1 MTVKINTTIPGPN
14 SLSLMDRRSKSVAK
28 GHGTV
33 CNVYIKKANG
43 AILTDVDENI
53 FIDFAGGIGTM
64 NVGHGHPQI
73 MDRVKKQ
80 LDDYSHTC
88 FTVAPYESYVELA
101 EKLSKLVPISGSCK
115 SAFFNSGAEAVEN
128 AIKISRSYTKK
139 PGVLVF
145 SDAYHGRTLMTM
157 TMTYKED
164 PYKKGFGPFASE
176 VFRLPYPSNKNE
188 LDFNNIDF
196 DPKKIACAVIEP
208 VLGEGGF
215 IPASKS
221 GMKALEQFCKQN
233 KILLVIDEV
242 QTGYGRTGSFFAIEQ
257 FDVKPDIIT
266 VAKSIAGGL
275 PLSGVIGKSEIMDSV
290 HIGGIGGTYSGNP
303 LACVAALE
311 VLNIMKSEK
320 LPEKANEIGRVFR
333 NKINPITYKA
343 PWIKEIRGLGAMMAI
358 EIFNPNSEEPD
369 KERTNRI
376 HKYALEHGL
385 IMITAGTYGNII
397 RTLMPLNIDQTT
409 LNEGLEILSDS
420 LMLG

>member
-1 MTVKINTTIPGPN
+1 
-14 SLSLMDRRSKSVAK
+14 
-28 GHGTV
+28 
-33 CNVYIKKANG
+33 
-43 AILTDVDENI
+43 
-53 FIDFAGGIGTM
+53 
-64 NVGHGHPQI
+64 
-73 MDRVKKQ
+73 
-80 LDDYSHTC
+80 
-88 FTVAPYESYVELA
+88 
-101 EKLSKLVPISGSCK
+101 
-115 SAFFNSGAEAVEN
+115 
-128 AIKISRSYTKK
+128 
-139 PGVLVF
+139 
-145 SDAYHGRTLMTM
+145 
-157 TMTYKED
+157 MTYKED

-233 KILLVIDEV
+233 EILLVIDEV

-257 FDVKPDIIT
+257 FDVKPDIVT

-275 PLSGVIGKSEIMDSV
+275 PLSGVIGKAEIMDSV